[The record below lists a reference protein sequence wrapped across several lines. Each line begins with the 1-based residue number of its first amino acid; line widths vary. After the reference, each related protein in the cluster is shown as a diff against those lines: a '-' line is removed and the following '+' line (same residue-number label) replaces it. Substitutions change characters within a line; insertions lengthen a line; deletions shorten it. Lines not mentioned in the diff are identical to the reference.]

1 MFHPLMKL
9 VTTQPQLV
17 AHHIGAYANLASAQA
32 SDALL
37 ALRGRAVLGLTAA
50 ALLVLGLLLAG
61 VALLLT
67 AVTPLAEMP
76 APWLLAVAP
85 AVPLLAA
92 AGSWLALRRR
102 PWAWSLDPLRE
113 QLAADAALLA
123 EAGDAR

>member
-50 ALLVLGLLLAG
+50 ALLVLGLLLA
-61 VALLLT
+61 
-67 AVTPLAEMP
+67 
-76 APWLLAVAP
+76 VAP

-92 AGSWLALRRR
+92 AGSWWALRRR
-102 PWAWSLDPLRE
+102 PWAWSMDPLRE